1 MDSDISDHFPIF
13 VIFENELKTQ
23 NHKQKIFK
31 RNYRYYNKVSF
42 CEEFSAQD
50 WRGIENGNNVNDA
63 YDKFLQTFGA
73 ICDKHGPIL
82 KCSVK
87 HKKARNP
94 WITKAILKSIRM
106 KHKLYSKVVSSNH
119 QAQHV
124 EKYKKYRNVLTN
136 VKGKERI
143 LS

>member
-87 HKKARNP
+87 HKKQE
-94 WITKAILKSIRM
+94 I
-106 KHKLYSKVVSSNH
+106 H
-119 QAQHV
+119 
-124 EKYKKYRNVLTN
+124 
-136 VKGKERI
+136 G
-143 LS
+143 